1 VSIFAKLKR
10 LSRTLSRRAVPYWPV
25 GATAGMGAAAAW
37 VLQDWSQPAMI
48 AALVGTA
55 LVTGYLFNA
64 VRRTAFLKAAAA
76 VLMVE
81 VSDRKKAQEL
91 LQDGLRRTA
100 LQRAAISRVSQAEE
114 LTSGEIEPLAR
125 KITELAAATVGCER
139 VNLWVFNESETI
151 LQCVDLYEATPGRH
165 SAGLVL
171 EEQHYRREFE
181 AFKTAKYVAADDP
194 LTDPRT
200 AGYVEG
206 YLVPLGITSMLD
218 TVVQMSGRNL
228 GLLCFEHVGKRHR
241 WEVDEISFANQLADK
256 FAIALVNRMR
266 RQAEE
271 SVRTNESKFRTI
283 FNSVSDCIFAH
294 DLESGRIIDVNRRVE
309 EFYGYTRE
317 EILAGDVGMLSAPT
331 GPYTQSE
338 ALAKLAA
345 ARDSNPPPFEWH
357 LKAKNG
363 RLFWGEVTLRRT
375 SLGGQDVILA
385 TVRDITERKRAS
397 DELRESRQ
405 VLEGILN
412 SIPIRVFWKSRDL
425 TYLGCNRAFAVDAG
439 FSSPEEIVG
448 KDDYQMG
455 WRDQADLYRSDDRQ
469 VIETGIAKLLIEEP
483 QTTPD
488 GRTITLLTSK
498 MPLRGASGEIEGIL
512 GTYWDISERKRVE
525 EALARERDFS
535 AALIDSQPGLFLL
548 MDEQAHLLRWNR
560 NASNVMGVADP
571 QLLWRDAL
579 SFVTEVDRTLVKERI
594 VAAFREG
601 TADFE
606 VGVKTGAG
614 SVRTFHFNS
623 TRVGTPENRYLV
635 AVGIDTTEAR
645 EAACRV
651 QASEERLRAISQTAQ
666 DAIVMADA
674 GARVRFWNPAAER
687 MLGYTL
693 EEATGRSIHDWL
705 RAGTGHDGLAIGE
718 GIELP
723 NKVVEL
729 MAVRKDGK
737 EIPVEASFAGVRLG
751 DAWHS
756 VAILRDISDRK
767 RSEEQIAR
775 MARSDLLTGLANRSV
790 FVETLRR
797 EIARTRR
804 GGTNFA
810 VLYLDL
816 DHFKDVNDTLGH
828 VVGDMLLQN
837 VADRLRRI
845 VRETDMV
852 ARFGGDEFA
861 VIQSDISSPQDAA
874 TLADKLLKAMGEPFF
889 IAGNDI
895 RIGTSVGIAVHD
907 ADSSDPE
914 LLLSH
919 ADVALYRA
927 KSEGRGTYRYFTD
940 AMDAE
945 VRARV
950 TISGELREAIAM
962 GQLFLVYQPQVD
974 AHSGRIVGVEAL
986 VRWRHPVRGIVLPG
1000 EFIPIAERT
1009 GLIVSLGQ
1017 WVLRE
1022 ACRQMKA
1029 WLDEGLA
1036 VPVMAVN
1043 MSALQFKVPQELER
1057 YIAATVAETGLSPD
1071 RLELE
1076 LTESVL
1082 MEASLEH
1089 NDLLLRLRQ
1098 TGIRIAVDDFGMGYS
1113 SLDYL
1118 RRFPVDRVKIAQNF
1132 ITDLTETSSNAAIV
1146 KAAIGLAR
1154 ELSLLVVVEGVETEH
1169 QLDLIKSWGA
1179 DQVQGYLFSKPL
1191 AARDVEACLRAGAIR
1206 SASAQQ
1212 DPASGRSL
1220 ATATTASA

>member
-1 VSIFAKLKR
+1 MSTSPKLKR
-10 LSRTLSRRAVPYWPV
+10 SWRTLSYRAVSYWPV
-25 GATAGMGAAAAW
+25 AATLGAGLAAAW
-37 VLQDWSQPAMI
+37 AVEEWSPPTTVAVLF
-48 AALVGTA
+48 GTA
-55 LVTGYLFNA
+55 LIAGYLFNA
-64 VRRTAFLKAAAA
+64 VGRTAFLKATAA

-81 VSDRKKAQEL
+81 VADRKKAQEL

-100 LQRAAISRVSQAEE
+100 AQRAAISRVSQAEE

-125 KITELAAATVGCER
+125 KMTELAAATVGCER

-151 LQCVDLYEATPGRH
+151 LRCVDLYEATPGRH

-200 AGYVEG
+200 AGYVES
-206 YLVPLGITSMLD
+206 YLAPLGITSMLD

-228 GLLCFEHVGKRHR
+228 GLLCFEHVGKRHC
-241 WEVDEISFANQLADK
+241 WEADEISFANQLADK
-256 FAIALVNRMR
+256 FAIALVSGMR

-271 SVRTNESKFRTI
+271 AVRTNEAKFRTI
-283 FNSVSDCIFAH
+283 FNSVSDGIFAH
-294 DLESGRIIDVNRRVE
+294 DLESGRIIDVNRRAE
-309 EFYGYTRE
+309 DMFGCSRE
-317 EILAGDVGMLSAPT
+317 EVLAGDIGMLSAAT
-331 GPYTQSE
+331 GPYTQSD

-345 ARDSNPPPFEWH
+345 ARESNPPPFEWH
-357 LKAKNG
+357 MKARDG
-363 RLFWGEVTLRRT
+363 RLFWAEVTLRRT

-385 TVRDITERKRAS
+385 TVRDISDRKRAG
-397 DELRESRQ
+397 DALRESRQ

-412 SIPIRVFWKSRDL
+412 SIPIRVFWKNRNL
-425 TYLGCNRAFAVDAG
+425 VYMGCNRPFAIDAG
-439 FSSPEEIVG
+439 FSAPEEIVG
-448 KDDYQMG
+448 KDDYHMG
-455 WRDQADLYRSDDRQ
+455 WRDQASLYRDDDRQ
-469 VIETGIAKLLIEEP
+469 VIETGKAKLLIEEP

-498 MPLRGASGEIEGIL
+498 MPLRGPNDEIEGVL
-512 GTYWDISERKRVE
+512 GTYWDISERKRIE

-535 AALIDSQPGLFLL
+535 AALIDSLPGLFLL

-560 NASNVMGVADP
+560 NAPDVLGVADR

-579 SFVTEVDRTLVKERI
+579 SFVADADRALVKER
-594 VAAFREG
+594 VLAAFREG

-606 VGVKTGAG
+606 VGVKTATGQ
-614 SVRTFHFNS
+614 VRTFHFNS
-623 TRVGTPENRYLV
+623 TRVGIPANRYLV
-635 AVGIDTTEAR
+635 ALGIDTTAER
-645 EAACRV
+645 EATIRV
-651 QASEERLRAISQTAQ
+651 RASEERLRAVSETAQ

-674 GARVRFWNPAAER
+674 RGQICFWNPAAER
-687 MLGYTL
+687 MLGYPA
-693 EEATGRSIHDWL
+693 EEATDGNIGDWL
-705 RAGTGHDGLAIGE
+705 KSADGNTALAIGE
-718 GIELP
+718 AIELP
-723 NKVVEL
+723 QKVVEL
-729 MAVRKDGK
+729 VAVRRDGTRM
-737 EIPVEASFAGVRLG
+737 PVEVSFAGVRLA
-751 DAWHS
+751 DVWHA
-756 VAILRDISDRK
+756 VAVLRDISERK
-767 RSEEQIAR
+767 RSEEQISR

-790 FVETLRR
+790 FVEALRR

-828 VVGDMLLQN
+828 VVGDMLLQK
-837 VADRLRRI
+837 VSERLKQI
-845 VRETDMV
+845 VREADMV

-861 VIQSDISSPQDAA
+861 IIQSGIVSPQDAA
-874 TLADKLLKAMGEPFF
+874 TLAEKLVKAMAEPFS

-914 LLLSH
+914 ILLSH

-927 KSEGRGTYRYFTD
+927 KSEGRGTYRYFTE

-950 TISGELREAIAM
+950 TVSGELRTAIAF
-962 GQLFLVYQPQVD
+962 GQLFLEYQPQVD
-974 AHSGRIVGVEAL
+974 VHSGRIVGIEAL
-986 VRWRHPVRGIVLPG
+986 VRWRHPVRGTVLPG
-1000 EFIPIAERT
+1000 EFIPIAEHT
-1009 GLIVSLGQ
+1009 GLIVSLGH

-1043 MSALQFKVPQELER
+1043 VSALQFKAPRELER
-1057 YIAATVAETGLSPD
+1057 DIAATLEDTGLPAD
-1071 RLELE
+1071 RIELE

-1089 NDLLLRLRQ
+1089 NDMLLRLRQ
-1098 TGIRIAVDDFGMGYS
+1098 AGHRIAIDDFGTGYS

-1118 RRFPVDRVKIAQNF
+1118 RRFPLDRIKIAQNF
-1132 ITDLTETSSNAAIV
+1132 TANLTERSSNAAIV

-1154 ELSLLVVVEGVETEH
+1154 ELSLVVVVEGVETRR

-1179 DQVQGYLFSKPL
+1179 HQVQGYLFSKPL
-1191 AARDVEACLRAGAIR
+1191 PAREIEPLLRAGAIHPPTT
-1206 SASAQQ
+1206 SDAAQH
-1212 DPASGRSL
+1212 AG
-1220 ATATTASA
+1220 AHEA